1 MTQYTKRAED
11 ALDLIVVIDFYM
23 SRITKMCKGAVA
35 FSAHQQVARL
45 QELKFRLET
54 ELVQCE
60 GKIKGVFSWLEFRK
74 TAAKLKADLAEIN
87 KKIVHWV
94 NSVYRYFAV
103 NKESQSC

>member
-23 SRITKMCKGAVA
+23 NRITKMCKGAVA

-45 QELKFRLET
+45 KELKVRLES

-60 GKIKGVFSWLEFRK
+60 RKINGILSWLKFRK
-74 TAAKLKADLAEIN
+74 TIVKLKAELAELN

-94 NSVYRYFAV
+94 NSFYRYFAV
-103 NKESQSC
+103 SLERES